1 MLNSLI
7 GRLLAV
13 AIASAAAT
21 SASADVFP
29 SKPVSMVVQFSAG
42 GGTDNIARL
51 IAPAMSQS
59 LGQPVVIENKPG
71 AGGNIGTELV
81 ARAKPD
87 GHTILLGNVSP
98 HVINPH
104 TYPAMAVDP
113 MKELTPVGL
122 ISQGPLVFIV
132 DAALPVKTFAEF
144 VAYVKAR
151 PGKVN
156 YASTG
161 TGGITHIATELLKT
175 KAGLEMTHVPY
186 KGTAQALQDL
196 LGGHVQAM
204 SDGLGSAM
212 PQIKAG
218 KVRALLLTGATRS
231 AAMPDLPTATEL
243 GVPDYAFYGWLGL
256 FAPVNTPPAVVA
268 TLRKALEAG
277 LRDERFQ
284 STVKSNGGEPGNRS
298 SMSDFA
304 KQVQDDYQRW
314 GAVARTANIKAGD

>member
-13 AIASAAAT
+13 AIASTAAT

-71 AGGNIGTELV
+71 AGGNIGTESV

-104 TYPAMAVDP
+104 TYPTMAVDP

-161 TGGITHIATELLKT
+161 TGGITHIATELLKA

-284 STVKSNGGEPGNRS
+284 STVKSNGGEPGDRS
-298 SMSDFA
+298 SMADFA

-314 GAVARTANIKAGD
+314 GAVARSANIKAGD